1 MDIDNCLCQILVS
14 SAKKQTM
21 NIFKKLKWF
30 FAVLS
35 IFLIILATN
44 LIDKENF
51 LRVEESVETIYN
63 ERLLAKEL
71 LLNVSIQF
79 HQKELAYALNDSIYL
94 KSQNEAVNTKIN
106 ELLQMFVRAKSTKK
120 ERSILNELNENHAK
134 LIQLESNANLKNRL
148 YSKDCAEI
156 FSAINTNIIALSTE
170 QVKEG
175 KNQKFNVRDAVDR
188 IKLFSTI
195 EIYMLIFLAIVLQ
208 IIILYNPKKK
218 SNEG

>member
-1 MDIDNCLCQILVS
+1 
-14 SAKKQTM
+14 M
-21 NIFKKLKWF
+21 NVFKKLKWF
-30 FAVLS
+30 FAVLV

-44 LIDKENF
+44 LLDKKNF

-94 KSQNEAVNTKIN
+94 QSQNDVVNAKIS
-106 ELLQMFVRAKSTKK
+106 ELLEMFVRAKSTKK
-120 ERSILNELNENHAK
+120 EETILNELNENHTK
-134 LIQLESNANLKNRL
+134 LIQLEANANLKNRL
-148 YSKDCAEI
+148 YSTDCAQI
-156 FSAINTNIIALSTE
+156 FSDINTNIIALSAE

-175 KNQKFNVRDAVDR
+175 RNQKFNARDAVDR

-208 IIILYNPKKK
+208 VIILYNPKKK
-218 SNEG
+218 SKES